1 MREKY
6 KETCKYLNYV
16 EHFLLLASA
25 ANVCVPISAFVSLV
39 VVPVG
44 VSSSAVGLKICAI
57 KYRLIIKKKRKK
69 HDKIVLLGKAK
80 LYTIEVW
87 ISKALTDSSISYD
100 EFVSVSNVL
109 REYNEIKEEIK
120 NPKTFVEYTI

>member
-80 LYTIEVW
+80 LYTIEV
-87 ISKALTDSSISYD
+87 
-100 EFVSVSNVL
+100 
-109 REYNEIKEEIK
+109 
-120 NPKTFVEYTI
+120 